1 MTHCQSLICPGL
13 ILAAFF
19 AAPVAAQAQDAAS
32 RYIKFE
38 IEKCTIIEQDKA
50 AGSVLR
56 HCAGLG
62 DDEVYLAENDL
73 RVFVGFGPDGLRQ
86 KAFSQ
91 TLAPFNRIHDTIEFR
106 QRPGADAPHA
116 AILRYFT
123 NDAQGEAKGQVL
135 VVTRMAG
142 SQACHMAYIDAL
154 ANPNPNALA
163 QETADEDA
171 ADFDCESG
179 DVRIVGASG
188 KSPM

>member
-1 MTHCQSLICPGL
+1 MTNFRSLLCPAL
-13 ILAAFF
+13 ILGALL
-19 AAPVAAQAQDAAS
+19 AAPLAAWAQDAAS
-32 RYIKFE
+32 HYVKFDV
-38 IEKCTIIEQDKA
+38 EKCAIIEEDRQT
-50 AGSVLR
+50 GSVLR

-62 DDEVYLAENDL
+62 ENEFYLAEDDL
-73 RVFVGFGPDGLRQ
+73 RVFVGFGPNGLKQ

-106 QRPGADAPHA
+106 LRPGADAPHA

-123 NDAQGEAKGQVL
+123 NDAEGEAKGQVL

-163 QETADEDA
+163 QQTADDGADA
-171 ADFDCESG
+171 FDCESG
-179 DVRIVGASG
+179 EVRIVGASG